1 MYNLGALGY
10 FFIWTIFISG
20 VYLFIFYDV
29 HLGGA
34 YDSVRRLTVDQKYY
48 GGVIR
53 SIHRYASCGL
63 ALVAA
68 VHALQTFFSDRFR
81 KYRWLAWVS
90 GVVILPVMWF
100 EGVTGYIMVFDE
112 KGEMAAIQ
120 LAGWLDAIPFS
131 LEQFSRNFIPSGTM
145 NSLFFFVLTFLH
157 ITLPLVML
165 VILWIHCMRI
175 SRPVINP
182 PLRLAVYVGLLLLL
196 LSVIKPAVSGPRA
209 DLAALVSNPEVD
221 WFYLFP
227 FPLADAF
234 AASPSTIGLVSLGAL
249 MTLSVM
255 PWVVREPRATGRAA
269 PARVDLEYC
278 TGCEQ
283 CHKACPFEAINIL
296 PRSDGRAYELE
307 VEILEERCA
316 SCGLCLPAC
325 PFPAIS
331 VGQWTHEFFDKRIA
345 ELFPGGLKDRIM
357 LFVCERAGDPDVF
370 NKLENAG
377 ILVIPCAG
385 ILGASVV
392 TACLDWGADGVVVA
406 GCVEEDC
413 HYRLLQRRLDV
424 TRLEIGRIKRV
435 KTVAVSRF
443 SPDKTLEEIRSAH
456 KEFKGE

>member
-20 VYLFIFYDV
+20 VYIFIFYDV
-29 HLGGA
+29 QLSGA
-34 YDSVRRLTVDQKYY
+34 YDSVQRITVGQKYY
-48 GGVIR
+48 GGIIR
-53 SIHRYASCGL
+53 SIHRYASDGL
-63 ALVAA
+63 MAVVAIH
-68 VHALQTFFSDRFR
+68 VLQTFFSDRFR

-100 EGVTGYIMVFDE
+100 EGVSGYAMVFDE
-112 KGEMAAIQ
+112 KGKMAAIQ
-120 LAGWLDAIPFS
+120 FAGWLDAIPS
-131 LEQFSRNFIPSGTM
+131 ALEPFSRNFIPTGTM

-157 ITLPLVML
+157 LSLPSLML

-182 PLRLAVYVGLLLLL
+182 PLRLAVYAGLMLLL
-196 LSVIKPAVSGPRA
+196 LSIVKPAVSGPPA
-209 DLAALVSNPEVD
+209 DLAALTSNPEMD

-234 AASPSTIGLVSLGAL
+234 ATNPATIGLVSMGAL
-249 MTLSVM
+249 LTLSVM
-255 PWVVREPRATGRAA
+255 PWVVMEPRATWRAV

-331 VGQWTHEFFDKRIA
+331 VGYWTHEFFDKRIA
-345 ELFPGGLKDRIM
+345 ELFPGGLKGGIM
-357 LFVCERAGDPDVF
+357 LFVCERGGDPGVF
-370 NKLENAG
+370 NKVENAR
-377 ILVIPCAG
+377 IMVIPCVG
-385 ILGASVV
+385 ILGARAV
-392 TACLDWGADGVVVA
+392 TACLDGGADGVVVA

-413 HYRLLQRRLDV
+413 HYRLSQRRLDI

-435 KTVAVSRF
+435 KTVSVSRF
-443 SPDKTLEEIRSAH
+443 SPEGTLDEIRKAQ